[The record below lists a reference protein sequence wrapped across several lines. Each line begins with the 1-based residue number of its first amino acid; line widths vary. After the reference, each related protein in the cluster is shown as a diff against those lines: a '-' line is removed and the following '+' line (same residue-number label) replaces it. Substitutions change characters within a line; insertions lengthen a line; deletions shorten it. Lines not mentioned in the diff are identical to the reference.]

1 MPSFPNPRAV
11 ISVHLRL
18 FCWLLWIGMAAP
30 VLRPWP
36 VLAADPPSTPEQERQ
51 FTEVV
56 HPFLQRYCTDCHGTK
71 KQEGKLDLSGESS
84 LTAVVKNFRTWE
96 NVVDRLVL
104 GEMPPKESER
114 QPTTDERDQVIAWT
128 KAVRKAEATRNAG
141 DPGIVL
147 ARRLSNAE
155 YDNTIR
161 DLIGVDL
168 RPTRE
173 FPVDPANESGFDNSG
188 ESLTMSPALVTKYL
202 AATRFVADH
211 LVLTPQGFEFAPHPV
226 VTETDRDKYCVQEIV
241 SFYQRHEV
249 DFADYFFAAWR
260 FQHRTAAGMPEGV
273 IGDFAWSL
281 RGSPDHSDLRS
292 QRRFTLPGATTESPR
307 PQSTAGIDAAG
318 KRALS
323 TRYLATIWSALT
335 EDAAMGPLADLQAQW
350 KKLPADPLQTDA
362 ALRECRR
369 LRDLVITWRKELDTP
384 VKKLHVKGN
393 SDGSQPLVLWWNR
406 QIASRRMS
414 YSGDGTNPKLDVAR
428 NHFCQVFPN
437 AFSISSRGHYA
448 DPNLGAQV
456 RLLTAGFHLMQ
467 GYFRDDTP
475 LYQLVLDEP
484 AQAELDGLWQ
494 NLNFV
499 TLVPLRQYKD
509 FLFFERAEPPQFA
522 GGPEFDFARPE
533 NKDVTSEAKLQRMR
547 DAYLLKARAN
557 QASEE
562 AIDAIETYFHD
573 ISRDVRWIEQSQQ
586 AAEQRHLDSLGQFA
600 EQAYRRP
607 LTVTEQAEL
616 VRFYASLRMDDGL
629 NHEEAMRDSVVSI
642 LMSPYFSYRYELASP
657 GQTTTPLTDEELASR
672 LSYFLWSS
680 MPDQELLLHAQ
691 QQQLHQPEVLRGQAR
706 RMLQDPRVQ
715 GFATE
720 FAGQWLEFRRF
731 EEHNSV
737 DRERFSTF
745 TNELRQAMYEEPL
758 RLFVEIARK
767 NRSVLDFLH
776 ARDTFVNPILARHY
790 GIPLEGLTAE
800 LKTNRDGWVQIQNA
814 GEFGRGGLLPMSV
827 FLTRNSPGLRT
838 SPVKRGYWVVRC
850 LLGEH
855 IPPPPPE
862 VAELPKDEASLGN
875 LTLPQ
880 LLARHRNHQACAGC
894 HQRFDAVGLVFEGF
908 GPIGE
913 RRDQDLGGRPVEI
926 QAVFP
931 DGTEGIGVEGLR
943 TYLTSTR
950 RDEFVMNLSRKML
963 AYGLG
968 RSLLLS
974 DQQLLD
980 QLQTKLAADEY
991 RFENL
996 IETIITSRQ
1005 FLHKRGLD
1013 DPRN

>member
-1 MPSFPNPRAV
+1 MHASPNPPTV
-11 ISVHLRL
+11 ISVDLRF
-18 FCWLLWIGMAAP
+18 FCWILSITLGAFP
-30 VLRPWP
+30 LNSWP
-36 VLAADPPSTPEQERQ
+36 VSAADPPSTQEQERQ
-51 FTEVV
+51 FTDVV

-71 KQEGKLDLSGESS
+71 KQEGKLDLSGDSS

-104 GEMPPKESER
+104 GEMPPKESDR
-114 QPTTDERDQVIAWT
+114 QPTTDERGQVIAWT

-141 DPGIVL
+141 DPGSVL

-161 DLIGVDL
+161 DLTGVDL

-226 VTETDRDKYCVQEIV
+226 VTETDRDKYCVHEIV

-249 DFADYFFAAWR
+249 DFADYFLAAWR
-260 FQHRTAAGMPEGV
+260 FQHRAAAGMPEGV
-273 IGDFAWSL
+273 LGDFAWSL
-281 RGSPDHSDLRS
+281 GSPDHSSLRP
-292 QRRFTLPGATTESPR
+292 QRRFTHPDATAETSG
-307 PQSTAGIDAAG
+307 PQGTAGTETAG

-323 TRYLATIWSALT
+323 PRYLATIWSALT
-335 EDAAMGPLADLQAQW
+335 EDAAMGPLADLQAEW
-350 KKLPADPLQTDA
+350 KTLPADTQQTDA
-362 ALRECRR
+362 AMRECRR

-414 YSGDGTNPKLDVAR
+414 YSGDGTNPEQDAAR

-475 LYQLVLDEP
+475 LYELVLDEP

-494 NLNFV
+494 NLHFV

-522 GGPEFDFARPE
+522 EGPEFDFARPE

-547 DAYLLKARAN
+547 DAYLLKARVN
-557 QASEE
+557 HASEE
-562 AIDAIETYFHD
+562 AIDAIKTYFHD
-573 ISRDVRWIEQSQQ
+573 MSRDVRWIEQSQQ

-600 EQAYRRP
+600 ALAYRRP
-607 LTVTEQAEL
+607 LTVTEQAER
-616 VRFYASLRMDDGL
+616 VRFYASLRTDDGL
-629 NHEEAMRDSVVSI
+629 SHEEAMHDSVVSI
-642 LMSPYFSYRYELASP
+642 LMSPFFSYRYELAAP
-657 GQTTTPLTDEELASR
+657 GPATRDLTDDELASR

-680 MPDQELLLHAQ
+680 MPDQELLSHAQ
-691 QQQLHQPEVLRGQAR
+691 QQRLHEPEVLKEQAR

-715 GFATE
+715 GFASE

-737 DRERFSTF
+737 DRERFSNF

-767 NRSVLDFLH
+767 NRSVLDFLN

-790 GIPLEGLTAE
+790 GIPLEGLTADW
-800 LKTNRDGWVQIQNA
+800 KTNRDGWVQIPNA
-814 GEFGRGGLLPMSV
+814 AEFGRGGLLPMSV

-850 LLGEH
+850 LLGEQ
-855 IPPPPPE
+855 IPSPPPE
-862 VAELPKDEASLGN
+862 VAELPQDEASLGH

-880 LLARHRNHQACAGC
+880 LLARHRDHQACAGC

-913 RRDQDLGGRPVEI
+913 RREKDLGGRPVEF

-943 TYLTSTR
+943 AYLTSTR

-974 DQQLLD
+974 DQPLLD

-1005 FLHKRGLD
+1005 FLRKRGLD